1 MIAVNCYLFYYY
13 LFFKALPSVG
23 LAGPSRRCT
32 ALTHR
37 GVLVDQQVGV
47 EEVVYE
53 VGQPVAPA
61 WEEDKNWIFFS
72 GLARAGEN
80 QGREGDQTA
89 LAAGMVRGAPR
100 PTPNPAAEGQGW
112 LLQKPR
118 PFFFQRF
125 PWQGGG

>member
-1 MIAVNCYLFYYY
+1 M
-13 LFFKALPSVG
+13 G
-23 LAGPSRRCT
+23 LAGPSRRRT

-72 GLARAGEN
+72 GLARAEEN
-80 QGREGDQTA
+80 QGREGDQT
-89 LAAGMVRGAPR
+89 LLPAGMMRGAPK
-100 PTPNPAAEGQGW
+100 PTPKEKGRRAGMAPTEATTFLFSAFSLAGW
-112 LLQKPR
+112 RQRGDREHQLL
-118 PFFFQRF
+118 F
-125 PWQGGG
+125 